1 MGGRILAGAF
11 RILRKE
17 AARKDV
23 AARYAAQSAHAE
35 VVRRDTK
42 AALTGALCAF
52 GQQVDIRFEG
62 IEAAI
67 KELSVRGTT
76 GIKAESDE
84 TGKDEGGSDVGSKA
98 ASEETCNE
106 VSSKVES
113 DETGNDVGSKVAS
126 DDAGNDVSKADSDEI
141 GRDVV
146 SKVEFDET
154 GNDVGSKAE
163 AEKTGN
169 DVCSEATPDVRAWLQ
184 RYTGDWSGRRLVQNM
199 LPVADTIFELIAR
212 FNRNRSHIESRLA
225 EGLCNPDGI
234 GGRLRVLQEDWE
246 FIDSSFEIEDE
257 EPAFDLF

>member
-1 MGGRILAGAF
+1 M
-11 RILRKE
+11 
-17 AARKDV
+17 
-23 AARYAAQSAHAE
+23 
-35 VVRRDTK
+35 
-42 AALTGALCAF
+42 
-52 GQQVDIRFEG
+52 
-62 IEAAI
+62 
-67 KELSVRGTT
+67 
-76 GIKAESDE
+76 
-84 TGKDEGGSDVGSKA
+84 
-98 ASEETCNE
+98 
-106 VSSKVES
+106 
-113 DETGNDVGSKVAS
+113 
-126 DDAGNDVSKADSDEI
+126 
-141 GRDVV
+141 V

-154 GNDVGSKAE
+154 GNDVGSKAESEETGNDVGTKAEPDETGHDVGSKAE